1 MFYNIFEKK
10 NYIYKNYTHCAF
22 FLFVL
27 LHEKIF
33 FDNHRQA
40 DQSEGDK
47 KQENITADVF
57 TNCVNKTNKTARR
70 FEDLI
75 AALWTK

>member
-1 MFYNIFEKK
+1 MALRG
-10 NYIYKNYTHCAF
+10 IYKKTGIVVNP
-22 FLFVL
+22 V
-27 LHEKIF
+27 HEKIF

-57 TNCVNKTNKTARR
+57 TNCVNKTNTNAGR